1 MQRLKSF
8 YLSEVVPKLQK
19 EFNYKNSYEIP
30 SVRKIVINRGFDE
43 SCQNQKLLNNLADE
57 LTIISGQ
64 KVIITNSKQAIAS
77 FKIKENVPVGMFL
90 TLRGDKMYG
99 FLDRLIN
106 LSLPR
111 IRDFQGLNLKSF
123 DNSGNFNLGL
133 NDQLLFP
140 EIEFDKVTNIQ
151 GMDIS
156 IVTTAKTDKE
166 CLFLLKQMGMP
177 FK

>member
-1 MQRLKSF
+1 MQRLKSY
-8 YLSEVVPKLQK
+8 YLLEVIPKLQN
-19 EFNYKNSYEIP
+19 EFGYKNNFQIP
-30 SVRKIVINRGFDE
+30 QIKKVVINRGFDE
-43 SCQNQKLLNNLADE
+43 SCQNQKLLNTLLEE
-57 LTIISGQ
+57 LTVISGQ
-64 KVIITNSKQAIAS
+64 KAVITRSKQAIAS

-90 TLRGDKMYG
+90 TLRGEKMYG

-111 IRDFQGLNLKSF
+111 IRDFQGLNKKSF
-123 DNSGNFNLGL
+123 DKNGNFNLGL

-140 EIEFDKVTNIQ
+140 EIEFDKVNNIQ

-156 IVTTAKTDKE
+156 IITTARNNAE
-166 CLFLLKQMGMP
+166 ALFLLKQLGMP

>member
-1 MQRLKSF
+1 MQRLKNF
-8 YLSEVVPKLQK
+8 YLLEVIPKLK
-19 EFNYKNSYEIP
+19 NEFNYKNYYEIP
-30 SVRKIVINRGFDE
+30 RVKKIIINRGFDE
-43 SCQNQKLLNNLADE
+43 SCQNQKLLNILLNE

-64 KVIITNSKQAIAS
+64 KAIITSSKQAIAS
-77 FKIKENVPVGMFL
+77 FKIKENMPVGMFL

-123 DNSGNFNLGL
+123 DSHGNFNLGL

-140 EIEFDKVTNIQ
+140 EIEFDKVINIQ

-166 CLFLLKQMGMP
+166 ALFLLKQMGMP